1 MSKGIFI
8 SVEGPNGAG
17 KSTFIKKLSEKLPS
31 SFHVVLTQEPTKTP
45 FGEFVKKAQGALK
58 GLEYAHLIW
67 ADRYYH
73 IQHFVLPLLIEGKA
87 VISDRY
93 IESSIVLQSFDGV
106 PVDQVWELNKDF
118 IIPDISIILLASETQ
133 LNERLLQRDSLSNF
147 EKRMTRS
154 QEVDGYYMAAD
165 FLANKGFRH
174 LIYQNNTE
182 DDLRKN
188 IDDVSDKVMS
198 IIYPGL

>member
-8 SVEGPNGAG
+8 SVEGPNGVG
-17 KSTFIKKLSEKLPS
+17 KSTFIKKLSEKLSS
-31 SFHVVLTQEPTKTP
+31 SFQVILTQEPTKTP
-45 FGEFVKKAQGALK
+45 FGEFVKRNEGALK

-73 IQHFVLPLLIEGKA
+73 IQHFVLPLLAEGK
-87 VISDRY
+87 VMISNRY

-106 PVDQVWELNKDF
+106 PVDQVWELNKNF
-118 IIPDISIILLASETQ
+118 IIPDISIILLARKD
-133 LNERLLQRDSLSNF
+133 LLDERLQQRDVLSDF
-147 EKRMTRS
+147 EKRMTRR
-154 QEVDGYYMAAD
+154 QEVDGYRAAAD

-182 DDLRKN
+182 DDLEKN
-188 IDDVSDKVMS
+188 IDDVFDRIMS
-198 IIYPGL
+198 IVR